1 VDGQVNRMNLPNAI
15 TIARILSVPVLIWLI
30 VAGEYLLAFWLFVLA
45 GVSDGVDGYI
55 AKHFNQRTELGAY
68 LDPIADKLMLVS
80 IFVALGLL
88 RVLPPWLVILV
99 VTRDIMIVGGVV
111 LATLLEQPVKMKPL
125 LLSKLN
131 TAAQIILA
139 GLVLAV
145 LGFDLPSR
153 ELVLVGSVIVAAL
166 TIASGTQYVTTWI
179 KSMASSS
186 PRQGLGE

>member
-1 VDGQVNRMNLPNAI
+1 MNLPNAI

-45 GVSDGVDGYI
+45 GLSDGVDGYI
-55 AKHFNQRTELGAY
+55 AKRFDQRTELGAY

-80 IFVALGLL
+80 IYVCLGLL

-111 LATLLEQPVKMKPL
+111 LATLLEQPVKVKPL
-125 LLSKLN
+125 LISKLN

-145 LGFDLPSR
+145 LGFGLPSR
-153 ELVLVGSVIVAAL
+153 ELVLIGSLIVAAL
-166 TIASGTQYVTTWI
+166 TIVSGTQYVTTWI
-179 KSMASSS
+179 RSMASSS
-186 PRQGLGE
+186 PPRRGLGE